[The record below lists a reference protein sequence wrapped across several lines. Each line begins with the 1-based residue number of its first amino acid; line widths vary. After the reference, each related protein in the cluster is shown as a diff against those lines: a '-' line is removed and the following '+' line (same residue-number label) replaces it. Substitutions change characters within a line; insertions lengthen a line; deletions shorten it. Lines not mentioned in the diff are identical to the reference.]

1 MRKKL
6 SRLSQDGQMTLEML
20 LIIVALLGVA
30 MTISKTAQSEK
41 WMESLISGPWKPLQA
56 MIEDG
61 TWIVENSKGY
71 NPGMTARHGTFK
83 GDSVP

>member
-1 MRKKL
+1 MKTNHI
-6 SRLSQDGQMTLEML
+6 SQCGQMTIEMM
-20 LIIVALLGVA
+20 LIIVGLLTVA
-30 MTISKTAQSEK
+30 MMISKTAKEKK

-61 TWIVENSKGY
+61 TWIVDNSKGY
-71 NPGMTARHGTFK
+71 NPGMTVRHGTYK